1 MSSQGRACKPAGL
14 KYGMPI
20 ILAIET
26 SSELASCALL
36 RGETVISRV
45 SEGVRTHSQSILPMV
60 QELLA
65 EAGIGLKDCDAIA
78 FGSGP
83 GSFTGVRTACGIAQG
98 LAFGGG
104 LPVVPVVTLDAMAL
118 ACHQQHGAGEVLA
131 VLDARMGEV
140 YWAQYSFSGDGDGD
154 GDGESAGAGA
164 VGRGAGLGEVAGA
177 GRGDGRT
184 GRPVPVL
191 APALSAPGDVRPQG
205 APVACGNGLSAYAE
219 AFPGGGHPTVMPHAA
234 QIAQLAAIDFAAG
247 KTVTAAD
254 AQPLYLRNKIAYTQA
269 ERRDMAAAKAA
280 EGGA

>member
-1 MSSQGRACKPAGL
+1 MASQGRACKPVGL

-26 SSELASCALL
+26 SSEQASCALL
-36 RGETVISRV
+36 RGETVITRV
-45 SEGVRTHSQSILPMV
+45 SEGVRTHSQSVLPMI

-65 EAGIGLKDCDAIA
+65 EAGIALKDCDAVA

-98 LAFGGG
+98 LAFGGN

-118 ACHQQHGAGEVLA
+118 ACHQQHGAAEVLA

-140 YWAQYSFSGDGDGD
+140 YWAQYKFENG
-154 GDGESAGAGA
+154 
-164 VGRGAGLGEVAGA
+164 GLVS
-177 GRGDGRT
+177 
-184 GRPVPVL
+184 VL
-191 APALSAPGDVRPQG
+191 APVLSAPGAVQPQG
-205 APVACGNGLSAYAE
+205 APVACGNGLLAYAE
-219 AFPGGGHPTVMPHAA
+219 AFPTGGHATVMPHAA

-247 KTVTAAD
+247 KTVTAAE